1 MQNREYVLQGCFV
14 VLVVGRR
21 RRKKSLIRLRNE
33 QPSVWEGLFAEEVA
47 ELWEPWMQVVDELL
61 EDEELVDVVY
71 EAQGKRHPQS
81 RTRGRQQT
89 PAEVALRMLILKHVR
104 NWSYEVLEREVRA
117 NVVYRSFCR
126 IGTEKVPDA
135 KTLFRLGQAIGP
147 DTLRELH
154 DRIVE
159 LARQRGVIRGR
170 KMRVDT
176 TVVESNIHY
185 PTDSGLL
192 DDGARVLTRMMKKI
206 EGKVGGLKRKVR
218 DRKRS
223 EQKRVIA
230 LAHALRHKGEEGE
243 LRRQREYRQLLHL
256 THRILGGTGRV
267 LQEVAGLPRRRRGG
281 ARQLCERL
289 ETMAQRVRRVVRQTQ
304 ARVFQGVTQSP
315 GKLVSLFEPHTE
327 IIRKGK
333 AGKPNEFGKL
343 VQVQEAEN
351 QMVTHYEVFDERPA
365 DQRLLIP
372 AVETH
377 QRKLGRAPRLIAAD
391 AGYYSRANEETAQ
404 EMGVAYV
411 SIPNRSTKSE
421 ERRKLQKRPWFKNG
435 QKWRTGCEGRISVLK
450 RRHGLAR
457 CRYHGEEG
465 MRRWVGLGV
474 IADNLINIGK
484 RLVPAST

>member
-1 MQNREYVLQGCFV
+1 MR
-14 VLVVGRR
+14 
-21 RRKKSLIRLRNE
+21 
-33 QPSVWEGLFAEEVA
+33 
-47 ELWEPWMQVVDELL
+47 VVDELL
-61 EDEELVDVVY
+61 EDDALVDAVY
-71 EAQGKRHPQS
+71 EAQGERHERS
-81 RTRGRQQT
+81 RTLGRPQT
-89 PAEVALRMLILKHVR
+89 PAEVGLRILLLKHVR
-104 NWSYEVLEREVRA
+104 NWSYETLEREVRA

-135 KTLFRLGQAIGP
+135 KTLVRLGQAIGP
-147 DTLRELH
+147 DTVRELH
-154 DRIVE
+154 DRIVA

-223 EQKRVIA
+223 VQKRVIA

-243 LRRQREYRQLLHL
+243 LRRQREYGQLLRL
-256 THRILGGTGRV
+256 TRQILGDTRRV
-267 LQEVAGLPRRRRGG
+267 LREVAGLPPRRRSG
-281 ARQLCERL
+281 ARELCERL
-289 ETMAQRVRRVVRQTQ
+289 ETMAERVRRVVRQTK
-304 ARVFQGVTQSP
+304 ARVFEGVTQLP

-351 QMVTHYEVFDERPA
+351 QMVTHYEVFEERPS
-365 DQRLLIP
+365 DRHLLQA
-372 AVETH
+372 AVEA
-377 QRKLGRAPRLIAAD
+377 QRKKLGRVPQLVAAD
-391 AGYYSRANEETAQ
+391 AGFYSQVQEE
-404 EMGVAYV
+404 GVQALGVKHV
-411 SIPNRSTKSE
+411 SVPNRSTRSAA
-421 ERRKLQKRPWFKNG
+421 RRQLEKKRWFKQG

-457 CRYHGEEG
+457 SRYRGSDG
-465 MRRWVGLGV
+465 MRRWVGLGI
-474 IADNLINIGK
+474 IADNLINLG
-484 RLVPAST
+484 RWLAQQPV